1 MFTYYDLQSTFSG
14 IISFLLNSTEM
25 FLLWDHSNEFVIGM
39 HLKTDSSIGH
49 PARLTAGGAAAR
61 HTRCRAAAS
70 SRCQQPPLSSGAA
83 SCQAAHRVMSQTKS
97 KPSLC
102 LASSVYRSGFYI
114 IFEILSPC
122 LHHFSMVICFL
133 NFPSRTQLLTK
144 LISLFHRWFTLLLG
158 RDTLDLSWRPTR
170 ARWGC
175 VFCFHIQWEN
185 INISSDCNGEYI
197 IAKSKAWARSSFLH
211 VLKCFWGMKEM
222 PQNMKRSLCSWA

>member
-102 LASSVYRSGFYI
+102 LASWVYRSGFYI

-122 LHHFSMVICFL
+122 LHHFCMVICFL

-185 INISSDCNGEYI
+185 INISSQTVMENI
-197 IAKSKAWARSSFLH
+197 SLQKARPGLDPPE
-211 VLKCFWGMKEM
+211 MKEM
-222 PQNMKRSLCSWA
+222 PQNMKRSLCS